1 MFVGKISKYGFSVN
15 GRHELGTESFAV
27 ALSEGLGPL
36 GRKMPGRS
44 ERGSYVKWKA
54 CLEPG
59 RALFALS
66 SLGLPDFVGFQS

>member
-36 GRKMPGRS
+36 GRKMP
-44 ERGSYVKWKA
+44 ED
-54 CLEPG
+54 
-59 RALFALS
+59 LS
-66 SLGLPDFVGFQS
+66 GGPM